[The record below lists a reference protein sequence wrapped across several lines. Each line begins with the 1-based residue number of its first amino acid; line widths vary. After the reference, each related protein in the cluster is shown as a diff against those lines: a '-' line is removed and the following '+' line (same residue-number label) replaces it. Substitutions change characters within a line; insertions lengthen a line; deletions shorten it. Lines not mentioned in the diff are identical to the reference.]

1 MSDTDTPKVTIPSLR
16 AKKEAGAKIV
26 ALTAYDYPQAALVEA
41 AGVDLILVGDSLGMV
56 VLGYPNTIPVTMDE
70 MIHHAKAVARACRR
84 ALVIGDMPYFSFHLS
99 VEETIRNASR
109 FLKEAGAAGVKIEGA
124 TPARLRLVRALV
136 EAEIPVMGHVGLT
149 PQSIHSYGQYKVKG
163 REAAE
168 ADRILRDAAA
178 LEKAGAFA
186 VVLECIP
193 VELARRVTGALS
205 IPTIGIGAGPDCDGQ
220 ILVLHDLLGFST
232 GYLPKFVRPYANLA
246 GVIDG
251 AVRRYVEDV
260 RRGAFPDDAHSYHAV
275 PPKAAASGPRT
286 KRKGRTP

>member
-1 MSDTDTPKVTIPSLR
+1 MNDTDIPRVTIPSLQ
-16 AKKEAGAKIV
+16 AKKAAGEKIV
-26 ALTAYDYPQAALVEA
+26 ALTAYDYPQATLVEA

-56 VLGYPNTIPVTMDE
+56 VLGYPNTIPVTMEE
-70 MIHHAKAVARACRR
+70 MIHHTKAVTRACRR

-99 VEETIRNASR
+99 AEETVRNASR
-109 FLKEAGAAGVKIEGA
+109 FLKEAGAGGVKIEGG

-149 PQSIHSYGQYKVKG
+149 PQSIHRFGQYKVRG

-168 ADRILRDAAA
+168 ADRILQEATA

-186 VVLECIP
+186 VILECVP
-193 VELARRVTGALS
+193 VELARRATRALS

-232 GYLPKFVRPYANLA
+232 GYLPKFVRTYANLA
-246 GVIDG
+246 EVIGG
-251 AVRRYVEDV
+251 AVRRYAEDV
-260 RRGAFPDDAHSYHAV
+260 RRGTFPDAAHSYHA
-275 PPKAAASGPRT
+275 AAKTT
-286 KRKGRTP
+286 KPGDSAKRRAKTS